1 MPYDMQKQFFD
12 PLMEMTKFPLNSVK
26 DIVKTIPTKGEDME
40 TSKQYVILKL
50 GSELYIAPYDA
61 DNLGAATVFMN
72 QFVEVRNED
81 GVYTEHTSSYR
92 KPSITLIN
100 LTDSELNLVKTVM
113 KPVNMPIQK
122 SVSAE

>member
-1 MPYDMQKQFFD
+1 MPYDIQKQFFD
-12 PLMEMTKFPLNSVK
+12 PLMEMTKFPLNSAK

-61 DNLGAATVFMN
+61 DNLGAATVFMD

-81 GVYTEHTSSYR
+81 GVYKEHSSHYR
-92 KPSITLIN
+92 KPEIRLIN
-100 LTDSELNLVKTVM
+100 LTDRELNVWKT
-113 KPVNMPIQK
+113 VNMPIQK